1 MDNEKIPTL
10 QFYLYEKKLFYRGK
24 SVIVEENILND
35 FKSKISDFWWD
46 ENDQIVLFSYYED
59 GTFSCEKEKTV
70 YDYRLQKK
78 VPILYNFFE
87 ATQEQV
93 VELFN
98 KFSELFE
105 ICRIEH
111 LKNAKEQVQQKLLEE
126 FHLIVSNLRGL
137 RAQFLSKSD
146 WTQIPDV
153 PIDEDKRKMWAFYR
167 QTLRDI
173 TEDPNWTSND
183 ILKVDFPID
192 PENYLLRYPNKEV
205 DYLSTPDQFENHAAI
220 ATKMR
225 LMKFVGFIGLPS
237 LLEDKEID
245 KLSYEKLK
253 NKIDKALNK
262 IDSNLELSITCR
274 ETSSGACADS
284 GTNLQSGLT
293 PEAREVLA
301 ELINNSTT
309 ELPYSDLIK

>member
-1 MDNEKIPTL
+1 MDTEKIPAL
-10 QFYLYEKKLFYRGK
+10 QFYLYEKKLYYKGK
-24 SVIVEENILND
+24 SVIVEENLLND
-35 FKSKISDFWWD
+35 FKSKLSNFWWS

-59 GTFSCEKEKTV
+59 GSFSCEKEKTV
-70 YDYRLQKK
+70 YDYKLQKK
-78 VPILYNFFE
+78 VPVMYNFFE
-87 ATQEQV
+87 ATQEQIN
-93 VELFN
+93 ELYN
-98 KFSELFE
+98 KFVDLFE
-105 ICRIEH
+105 VCRVEF
-111 LKNAKEQVQQKLLEE
+111 LKTTKEQVKDKLLEE
-126 FHLIVSNLRGL
+126 FHLIISNLRGL
-137 RAQFLSKSD
+137 RSYLLSKCD

-153 PIDEDKRKMWAFYR
+153 PLDEDTRKMWAFYR

-173 TEDPNWTSND
+173 TKDPNWTAND

-205 DYLSTPDQFENHAAI
+205 EYLSTPDQFENHAAI

-225 LMKFVGFIGLPS
+225 LMKFVGYVGLPS

-245 KLSYEKLK
+245 KLSYDNLK
-253 NKIDKALNK
+253 ARIDKALNK
-262 IDSNLELSITCR
+262 IDPTLELNISFR

-301 ELINNSTT
+301 ELINNSPT
-309 ELPYSDLIK
+309 ELPYSDLIE